1 MIITIDGAAG
11 TGKTTVGILTAN
23 RLNFSFLDTGKI
35 YRAFTLK
42 LIKDS
47 IQLNEEE
54 IIKNLNK
61 TEIHYSYDNQKEFVF
76 LDKIDVSNEILSKE
90 VEKSVS
96 LISKIPEVRNKMT
109 ALQRSIVNNKNFV
122 VAGRDIGTVVL
133 PEAEVKIF
141 LIASLE
147 ERAKRRL
154 AERKDQTYLDII
166 ESMKNR
172 DNIDSTRKIAPLKVP
187 ENSFVS
193 ASTFSI
199 ERVIWPFPARSCLTF
214 SLASASS
221 SPPKATRPCA

>member
-54 IIKNLNK
+54 IIKNLDK
-61 TEIHYSYDNQKEFVF
+61 TEINYLYDNQKEFVF

-141 LIASLE
+141 LIASIE

-187 ENSFVS
+187 ENSLIIDTEGLNIIEVS
-193 ASTFSI
+193 NKIIKETDNEYSI
-199 ERVIWPFPARSCLTF
+199 
-214 SLASASS
+214 
-221 SPPKATRPCA
+221 

>member
-54 IIKNLNK
+54 IIKNLDK
-61 TEIHYSYDNQKEFVF
+61 TEIHYLYDNQKEFVF
-76 LDKIDVSNEILSKE
+76 LDKIDVTNEILSKE

-141 LIASLE
+141 LIASIE

-166 ESMKNR
+166 ESMRNR
-172 DNIDSTRKIAPLKVP
+172 DNIDSTRKIAPLKAP
-187 ENSFVS
+187 ENSLIIDTEGLNIIEVS
-193 ASTFSI
+193 DKIIKETDNEYSI
-199 ERVIWPFPARSCLTF
+199 
-214 SLASASS
+214 
-221 SPPKATRPCA
+221 

>member
-76 LDKIDVSNEILSKE
+76 LDKIDVTNEILSKE

-109 ALQRSIVNNKNFV
+109 ELQRSIVNNKNFV

-133 PEAEVKIF
+133 PDAEVKIF
-141 LIASLE
+141 LIASIE

-187 ENSFVS
+187 ENSLIIDTEGLNIIEVS
-193 ASTFSI
+193 NKIIKETDNEYSI
-199 ERVIWPFPARSCLTF
+199 
-214 SLASASS
+214 
-221 SPPKATRPCA
+221 

>member
-76 LDKIDVSNEILSKE
+76 LDKIDVTKEILSKE

-172 DNIDSTRKIAPLKVP
+172 DNIDSTRKIAPLKAP
-187 ENSFVS
+187 ENSLIIDTEGLNIIEVS
-193 ASTFSI
+193 NKIIKETDNEYSI
-199 ERVIWPFPARSCLTF
+199 
-214 SLASASS
+214 
-221 SPPKATRPCA
+221 

>member
-54 IIKNLNK
+54 IIKNLDK
-61 TEIHYSYDNQKEFVF
+61 TEINYLYDNQKEFVF
-76 LDKIDVSNEILSKE
+76 LDKIDVTNEIVSKE

-109 ALQRSIVNNKNFV
+109 ELQRSIVNNKNFV

-141 LIASLE
+141 LIASIE

-187 ENSFVS
+187 ENSLIIDTEGLNIIEVS
-193 ASTFSI
+193 NKIIKETDNEYSI
-199 ERVIWPFPARSCLTF
+199 
-214 SLASASS
+214 
-221 SPPKATRPCA
+221 

>member
-47 IQLNEEE
+47 VNLKEEE
-54 IIKNLNK
+54 IIKNLDK

-76 LDKIDVSNEILSKE
+76 LDKVDVTSEILSKE

-96 LISKIPEVRNKMT
+96 LVSKIPEVRNKMT
-109 ALQRSIVNNKNFV
+109 TLQRSIVNDKDFV
-122 VAGRDIGTVVL
+122 VVGRDIGTVVL
-133 PEAEVKIF
+133 PDAEVKIF
-141 LIASLE
+141 LIASIE
-147 ERAKRRL
+147 ERAKRRFS
-154 AERKDQTYLDII
+154 ERKGQSYLDIL

-172 DNIDSTRKIAPLKVP
+172 DIIDSTRKVAPLKAP
-187 ENSFVS
+187 ENSLIIDTEGIDIIEVS
-193 ASTFSI
+193 NKIIKETDNEYSI
-199 ERVIWPFPARSCLTF
+199 
-214 SLASASS
+214 
-221 SPPKATRPCA
+221 

>member
-61 TEIHYSYDNQKEFVF
+61 TEIRYSYDNQKEFVF

-172 DNIDSTRKIAPLKVP
+172 DNIDSTRKIAPLKAP
-187 ENSFVS
+187 ENSLIIDTEGLNIIEVS
-193 ASTFSI
+193 NKIIKETDNEYSI
-199 ERVIWPFPARSCLTF
+199 
-214 SLASASS
+214 
-221 SPPKATRPCA
+221 

>member
-54 IIKNLNK
+54 IIKNLDK

-76 LDKIDVSNEILSKE
+76 LDKIDVTKEILSKE

-154 AERKDQTYLDII
+154 AERKDQTYLDIL

-172 DNIDSTRKIAPLKVP
+172 DNIDSTRKIAPLKAP
-187 ENSFVS
+187 ENSLIIDTEGLNIIEVS
-193 ASTFSI
+193 NKIIKETDNEYSI
-199 ERVIWPFPARSCLTF
+199 
-214 SLASASS
+214 
-221 SPPKATRPCA
+221 

>member
-54 IIKNLNK
+54 IIKNLDK
-61 TEIHYSYDNQKEFVF
+61 TEIHYLYDNQKEFVF
-76 LDKIDVSNEILSKE
+76 LDKIDVTNEILSKE

-133 PEAEVKIF
+133 PDAEVKIF
-141 LIASLE
+141 LIASIE

-187 ENSFVS
+187 ENSLIIDTEGLNIIEVS
-193 ASTFSI
+193 NKIIKETDN
-199 ERVIWPFPARSCLTF
+199 EY
-214 SLASASS
+214 SL
-221 SPPKATRPCA
+221 

>member
-187 ENSFVS
+187 ENSLIIDTEGLNIIEVS
-193 ASTFSI
+193 NKIIKETDNEYSI
-199 ERVIWPFPARSCLTF
+199 
-214 SLASASS
+214 
-221 SPPKATRPCA
+221 

>member
-54 IIKNLNK
+54 IIKNLDK
-61 TEIHYSYDNQKEFVF
+61 TEIHYLYDNQKEFVF
-76 LDKIDVSNEILSKE
+76 LDKIDVTNEILSKE

-133 PEAEVKIF
+133 PDAEVKIF
-141 LIASLE
+141 LIASIE

-187 ENSFVS
+187 ENSLIIDTEGLNIIEVS
-193 ASTFSI
+193 NKIIKETDNEYSI
-199 ERVIWPFPARSCLTF
+199 
-214 SLASASS
+214 
-221 SPPKATRPCA
+221 

>member
-54 IIKNLNK
+54 IIKNLDK

-76 LDKIDVSNEILSKE
+76 LDKIDVTNEILSKE

-109 ALQRSIVNNKNFV
+109 ALQRSIVNNNDFV

-141 LIASLE
+141 LIASIE
-147 ERAKRRL
+147 QRAKRRL

-172 DNIDSTRKIAPLKVP
+172 DNIDSTRKIAPLKAP
-187 ENSFVS
+187 ENSLIIDTEGLNIIEVS
-193 ASTFSI
+193 NKIIKETDNEYSI
-199 ERVIWPFPARSCLTF
+199 
-214 SLASASS
+214 
-221 SPPKATRPCA
+221 

>member
-61 TEIHYSYDNQKEFVF
+61 TEIRYSYDIQKEFVF

-172 DNIDSTRKIAPLKVP
+172 DNIDSTRKIAPLKAP
-187 ENSFVS
+187 ENSLIIDTEGLNIIEVS
-193 ASTFSI
+193 NKIIKETDNEYSI
-199 ERVIWPFPARSCLTF
+199 
-214 SLASASS
+214 
-221 SPPKATRPCA
+221 

>member
-54 IIKNLNK
+54 IIKNLDK
-61 TEIHYSYDNQKEFVF
+61 TEINYLYDNQKEFVF
-76 LDKIDVSNEILSKE
+76 LDKIDVTNEILSKE

-109 ALQRSIVNNKNFV
+109 ELQRSIVNNKNFV

-133 PEAEVKIF
+133 PDAEVKIF
-141 LIASLE
+141 LIASIE

-187 ENSFVS
+187 ENSLIIDTEGLNIIEVS
-193 ASTFSI
+193 NKIIKETDNEYSI
-199 ERVIWPFPARSCLTF
+199 
-214 SLASASS
+214 
-221 SPPKATRPCA
+221 